1 MDSLGSLNAFV
12 KAAEARNF
20 TVAGRQLGVSSSAV
34 GKAVA
39 RMEQRL
45 GVRLLH
51 RSTRSITLTAEGAL
65 FLERCR
71 RIFAEIEA
79 AELELS
85 QTREAPRGTL
95 RVGLPLVG
103 TLMMPTLVA
112 FMRAYPEITLDLD
125 FSDRVVDVIEEGF
138 DAVVRFAEIGDSRLM
153 TRALGTYRRRLVA
166 APVYLAAKGV
176 PKIPDDLKAHA
187 CLHHKFPT
195 TKKFE
200 RWPLP
205 LGHGGLEA
213 DLPRTAVASTLEP
226 LICMAEQGLGIAYL
240 PDFAI
245 ARQLREG
252 LLVPV
257 LDDCTDRSG
266 PLRVLWPSSR
276 HLSPKI
282 RAFVDFLA
290 ANLVSAVEGDL
301 DPAAERRIPS

>member
-39 RMEQRL
+39 RMEERL

-112 FMRAYPEITLDLD
+112 FMRAYPEIVLDLD

-205 LGHGGLEA
+205 PEHGGLEA
-213 DLPRTAVASTLEP
+213 ELPRTAVASTLEP
-226 LICMAEQGLGIAYL
+226 LIGMAEQGLGIAYL

-252 LLVPV
+252 SLVPV

-290 ANLVSAVEGDL
+290 ANLVPAVEGD
-301 DPAAERRIPS
+301 